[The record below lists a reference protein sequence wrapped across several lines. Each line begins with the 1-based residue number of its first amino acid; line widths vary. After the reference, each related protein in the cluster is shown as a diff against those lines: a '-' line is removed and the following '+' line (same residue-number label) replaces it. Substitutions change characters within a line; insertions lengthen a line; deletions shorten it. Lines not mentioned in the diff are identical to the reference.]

1 MMPSPM
7 KPSFS
12 FCAVVQ
18 LELDSKNIEEEDMD
32 DLEER
37 KEGGDEARK
46 IFEKIKVVDFSI
58 LE

>member
-1 MMPSPM
+1 
-7 KPSFS
+7 
-12 FCAVVQ
+12 
-18 LELDSKNIEEEDMD
+18 MD